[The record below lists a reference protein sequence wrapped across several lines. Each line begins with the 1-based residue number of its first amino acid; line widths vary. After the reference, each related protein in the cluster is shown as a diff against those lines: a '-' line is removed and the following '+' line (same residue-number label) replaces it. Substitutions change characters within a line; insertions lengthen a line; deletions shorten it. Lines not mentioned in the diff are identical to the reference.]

1 VRTRRSNQPTLES
14 WPCNSELC
22 LPRLVS
28 SPGPGGSIDGH
39 RAFSRN
45 PGRRARATMV
55 LPSPGRNDGALWNGQ
70 RQGHA
75 GLAGEARV
83 ELVWLFAG
91 PIAAASWPGEPGVI
105 PEHWPMP
112 VWVVVEPTRDSAW
125 EPMPSPAASE
135 TRRWRTSWARASSG
149 PLINALYSASHG
161 LRARGRPDER
171 SLRGKKAR
179 APRTARVCEKPDPS
193 FSRVSA
199 SAGCPGEMN
208 AEADRLV
215 GDALGRC

>member
-1 VRTRRSNQPTLES
+1 MAIGLSAGILAAGPEQQWYS
-14 WPCNSELC
+14 
-22 LPRLVS
+22 LPRAETTVRSGTDSARDTLAS
-28 SPGPGGSIDGH
+28 
-39 RAFSRN
+39 RAK
-45 PGRRARATMV
+45 P
-55 LPSPGRNDGALWNGQ
+55 
-70 RQGHA
+70 
-75 GLAGEARV
+75 RV